1 MQDAFLELT
10 LLDVT
15 ADRMMRVRKVE
26 SDKLLRQLLFV
37 KLVMSFSEMKES
49 EEDK

>member
-1 MQDAFLELT
+1 MQDALLELT

>member
-1 MQDAFLELT
+1 MQDALLELT

-15 ADRMMRVRKVE
+15 ADRMMRIRKVE

>member
-1 MQDAFLELT
+1 MQDALLELT

-49 EEDK
+49 EENK